1 MTRGSTSFERKDGE
15 AFQNF
20 VGFGTVISELLAKC
34 FARDGKQRMKQSRRM
49 GKYKGSPPEG
59 RRLHSEAGQPFTA

>member
-20 VGFGTVISELLAKC
+20 VGFGTVISELPQMR
-34 FARDGKQRMKQSRRM
+34 F
-49 GKYKGSPPEG
+49 KGWKTTD
-59 RRLHSEAGQPFTA
+59 EAIEEI